1 MRALVTGSSGFL
13 GHAIALELLRAG
25 HEVRAA
31 TRRPVP
37 ELEALGARAVQLELD
52 DPHSVEN
59 AVAGCDSV
67 FHAAALTG
75 IWGPKREF
83 MRINLGGTR
92 RVLEACGRQGVQ
104 RLVYTSSPSVC
115 FDGRSHVRASNELPR
130 ARRFESPYP
139 HSKALAEREVLAANG
154 TNELHTIAL
163 RPHLILGERDPHLLP
178 RLIERARRGK
188 LIAVGPG
195 DNEVSL
201 CWVENAAHAHVAAAE
216 ALRPGARCAGRAYFV
231 AQEDPVRLWPWI
243 GELLAGLGIEPPRWN
258 VSLGLARA
266 LGLGCELAWRGLGLR
281 GEPPMTRFLASQL
294 ALSHS
299 YDMAPA
305 RRDFGYRERV
315 SMSEAT
321 QRLLHCWRA
330 RIDVRASGG

>member
-13 GHAIALELLRAG
+13 GHAIATELLRAG

-37 ELEALGARAVQLELD
+37 ELEALGARAVQLELG
-52 DPHSVEN
+52 DPHAIEN

-75 IWGPKREF
+75 IWGRSRDYMEV
-83 MRINLGGTR
+83 NLAGTR
-92 RVLEACGRQGVQ
+92 RVLAACLHQGVR

-115 FDGRSHVRASNELPR
+115 FDGSDHVRAGNDLPH
-130 ARRFESPYP
+130 ARRFAAAYP
-139 HSKALAEREVLAANG
+139 RSKALAESAVLAANG
-154 TNELHTIAL
+154 RGELSTLAL

-178 RLIERARRGK
+178 RLIARARQGK

-201 CWVENAAHAHVAAAE
+201 CWVENAALAHVAAAE
-216 ALRPGARCAGRAYFV
+216 ALEPGARCAGRAYFI
-231 AQEDPVRLWPWI
+231 AQEDPVLLWPWI
-243 GELLAGLGIEPPRWN
+243 GELLTGLGIPPPRWS
-258 VSLGLARA
+258 VSLDLARG
-266 LGLGCELAWRGLGLR
+266 LGLGCELAWRGLRLR
-281 GEPPMTRFLASQL
+281 GEPPMTRFLAGQL

-305 RRDFGYRERV
+305 RADFGYRERV
-315 SMSEAT
+315 TMSEAT
-321 QRLLHCWRA
+321 RRLLDHWRA
-330 RIDVRASGG
+330 RSNVRASS